1 MVFFCSAIGQQRLK
15 TVQKT
20 IVCSQEKKENWS
32 TDNRGFLSLIPRPD
46 RRRPDRRRLDWR
58 RPDRRRPDRRR
69 PDRRRPDRRRPDR
82 RRPDRRSLE
91 TRLRCQVLS
100 LVPSGLGY
108 EATQL
113 SHVTEMNTRL
123 SNVYKL

>member
-32 TDNRGFLSLIPRPD
+32 TDNRGILSLIP
-46 RRRPDRRRLDWR
+46 
-58 RPDRRRPDRRR
+58 R

-108 EATQL
+108 EATKH

>member
-32 TDNRGFLSLIPRPD
+32 TDNRGFLSLIPR
-46 RRRPDRRRLDWR
+46 LDWR

-69 PDRRRPDRRRPDR
+69 PDRRRPDRK
-82 RRPDRRSLE
+82 SLE
-91 TRLRCQVLS
+91 TRLRCQALS

-108 EATQL
+108 EATKL

>member
-32 TDNRGFLSLIPRPD
+32 TDNRGILSLIP
-46 RRRPDRRRLDWR
+46 
-58 RPDRRRPDRRR
+58 
-69 PDRRRPDRRRPDR
+69 RPDRRRPDR

-91 TRLRCQVLS
+91 TRLRCQTLS

-108 EATQL
+108 KATKP

>member
-1 MVFFCSAIGQQRLK
+1 MFFCSAIGQQRLK

-32 TDNRGFLSLIPRPD
+32 TDNRGILSLIP
-46 RRRPDRRRLDWR
+46 
-58 RPDRRRPDRRR
+58 
-69 PDRRRPDRRRPDR
+69 RPDR

-91 TRLRCQVLS
+91 TRLRCQALS
-100 LVPSGLGY
+100 LVPSSLGY
-108 EATQL
+108 EATKP

>member
-32 TDNRGFLSLIPRPD
+32 TDNRGILSLIPRPD
-46 RRRPDRRRLDWR
+46 RRR
-58 RPDRRRPDRRR
+58 
-69 PDRRRPDRRRPDR
+69 
-82 RRPDRRSLE
+82 SLE
-91 TRLRCQVLS
+91 TRLRCQALS

-108 EATQL
+108 EATKP